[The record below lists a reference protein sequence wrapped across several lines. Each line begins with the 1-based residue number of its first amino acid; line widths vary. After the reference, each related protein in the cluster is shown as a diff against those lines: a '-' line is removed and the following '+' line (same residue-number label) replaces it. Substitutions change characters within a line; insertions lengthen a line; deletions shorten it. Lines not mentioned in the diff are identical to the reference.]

1 MQKKKKKEEKSEI
14 LWSIFVSV
22 HTHTEARLWFSRRS
36 SVITDS
42 GYKSGF
48 RGVWN
53 LSSPVSVCGAF
64 MSRSLRPGRVS
75 FLSPSKLPDGESCRR
90 PHSVVLNRESVY
102 VCVCV
107 CVCVCECLRDIVCFC
122 FTGSAFLLRRDILF
136 PVLSRGADGRHLCVC
151 YLLFL
156 RSGITSLQ
164 SVVRSLSGRQHGEK
178 KIKNPRLRG
187 KGIFLHTTSVLNLKE
202 QWLI

>member
-1 MQKKKKKEEKSEI
+1 MKH
-14 LWSIFVSV
+14 FVSVCV
-22 HTHTEARLWFSRRS
+22 HTHTEAQLWFSRRS

-75 FLSPSKLPDGESCRR
+75 FQSPSKLPDGESCRR

-107 CVCVCECLRDIVCFC
+107 CVCVWVFKRHSV
-122 FTGSAFLLRRDILF
+122 FLFHRKCIPAPTWHF
-136 PVLSRGADGRHLCVC
+136 VP
-151 YLLFL
+151 
-156 RSGITSLQ
+156 
-164 SVVRSLSGRQHGEK
+164 RSLSWGR
-178 KIKNPRLRG
+178 RS
-187 KGIFLHTTSVLNLKE
+187 TSVCLLLVVSSFRNNIFTVCGAFTVWASTWGKKNKKPSSGGKRDFPPHDKCFKS
-202 QWLI
+202 